1 LYGLKS
7 YTVINDN
14 IEEVYFMPLVDELIN
29 IQHFGNGTSA
39 LVTTLCSG
47 GMYIV
52 NTENADTIYLQFRYT

>member
-1 LYGLKS
+1 
-7 YTVINDN
+7 
-14 IEEVYFMPLVDELIN
+14 MPLVDELIN